1 MLYPFLTYW
10 SLKMDLCEH
19 AFYKPEEKYT
29 PRLYCKIDEKVCI
42 YSKRCLKVDRF
53 VPLEGEKW
61 RECYKYIM
69 EKRKNIPQGSYLV
82 QTTRPHKSGKLYL
95 YVLTEEDK
103 IERILS
109 NFTKLD
115 QEYVYL
121 RKTTTGSYQ
130 VGLEPF
136 MITQSKIQPK
146 EEKVT
151 EEPFMNEPE
160 VESKEIEV
168 ESKEI
173 ESKPKKRT
181 YNKKKKYETERN

>member
-1 MLYPFLTYW
+1 
-10 SLKMDLCEH
+10 MDLCEH

-29 PRLYCKIDEKVCI
+29 PSLYCRIEDDKRCI

-53 VPLEGEKW
+53 IPLEGEKW
-61 RECYKYIM
+61 RECYRYIM
-69 EKRKNIPQGSYLV
+69 EKRKNIPKGSYLV
-82 QTTRPHKSGKLYL
+82 QTTRPNKSGKLYL
-95 YVLTEEDK
+95 YVLTDEDK

-121 RKTTTGSYQ
+121 RKTAMGGYQ

-136 MITQSKIQPK
+136 TITQSDVQPKK
-146 EEKVT
+146 EEKIEIE

-160 VESKEIEV
+160 IEIEEEKV
-168 ESKEI
+168 EVKE
-173 ESKPKKRT
+173 KPKKRT
-181 YNKKKKYETERN
+181 YNKKKKNETERD